1 MICKHFITKKR
12 KTFKCDLKEKRKKKK
27 KKKERGQNGTET
39 VICVAET

>member
-27 KKKERGQNGTET
+27 ERGQNGTET